1 MNNLKN
7 KTIVV
12 LLSLLC
18 ILIGYSQQR
27 EAKDFIE
34 EAKEGVPE
42 AQFNLALCYARG
54 NGVEQ
59 SYSKAAYWYER
70 AAMKGND
77 RAQFNLALSY
87 YEGKGVE
94 QSYSQAAYWLQKAAN
109 QNHPEAQCN
118 LAILYY
124 TGKGVTKNKS
134 LAIYWA
140 QESCKN
146 FNDKGCSFLNNIK

>member
-1 MNNLKN
+1 
-7 KTIVV
+7 
-12 LLSLLC
+12 
-18 ILIGYSQQR
+18 
-27 EAKDFIE
+27 
-34 EAKEGVPE
+34 
-42 AQFNLALCYARG
+42 
-54 NGVEQ
+54 
-59 SYSKAAYWYER
+59 
-70 AAMKGND
+70 MKGND

-134 LAIYWA
+134 LAI
-140 QESCKN
+140 
-146 FNDKGCSFLNNIK
+146 